1 MEPVNTATARSYL
14 DFEGL
19 GQLKG
24 QARQDGK
31 AALRE
36 TAQQFEGMFLQ
47 MMLKSM
53 RESTVKSD
61 LVESSG
67 AESFEA
73 MFDKEVSVQLAK
85 RNMMGVADMLVAS
98 QSKPIT
104 PITQPLST
112 AELLQS
118 RAANGQGLPLQSP
131 AKSYALDAAAPS
143 LKSIQHPGGAIALPK
158 AGDLP
163 PRTRT
168 RP

>member
-1 MEPVNTATARSYL
+1 MEPVNTSTARSYL

-24 QARQDGK
+24 QAHKDSK

-47 MMLKSM
+47 MMMKSM
-53 RESTVKSD
+53 RESTAKSD

-67 AESFEA
+67 AETFEG

-98 QSKPIT
+98 QTQKLT
-104 PITQPLST
+104 PQPST
-112 AELLQS
+112 AEMLQS
-118 RAANGQGLPLQSP
+118 REVAGKGLPLQSP
-131 AKSYALDAAAPS
+131 SKSFSLDASGPNLKKFQYPGAPIP
-143 LKSIQHPGGAIALPK
+143 L
-158 AGDLP
+158 
-163 PRTRT
+163 PRTGNGSGT
-168 RP
+168 EP

>member
-31 AALRE
+31 GALRE

-67 AESFEA
+67 AETFEA
-73 MFDKEVSVQLAK
+73 MFDKEVSVQLSK
-85 RNMMGVADMLVAS
+85 RNMMGVADMLVES
-98 QSKPIT
+98 QSR
-104 PITQPLST
+104 QMAQAST

-118 RAANGQGLPLQSP
+118 REAAGKGFALQRP
-131 AKSYALDAAAPS
+131 AKNFPLDVAAPT
-143 LKSIQHPGGAIALPK
+143 LNTLQHPGSPIALPK
-158 AGDLP
+158 AGELP
-163 PRTRT
+163 GKSKTRT
-168 RP
+168 QP

>member
-1 MEPVNTATARSYL
+1 MEPVNIATARSYL

-24 QARQDGK
+24 QARQDSK

-36 TAQQFEGMFLQ
+36 TAQQFEGIFLQ

-53 RESTVKSD
+53 RESTLKSD

-73 MFDKEVSVQLAK
+73 MFDKEISVQLAK
-85 RNMMGVADMLVAS
+85 RNMMGVADMLVES
-98 QSKPIT
+98 QTRQLAP
-104 PITQPLST
+104 PPST

-118 RAANGQGLPLQSP
+118 REAAGQGLPLQRP
-131 AKSYALDAAAPS
+131 LKSYPLEAAAPN
-143 LKSIQHPGGAIALPK
+143 LKTWQHPGGAMALPK
-158 AGDLP
+158 VGELP
-163 PRTRT
+163 AKTRT
-168 RP
+168 QP

>member
-1 MEPVNTATARSYL
+1 MEPVHIAAPRSYL

-24 QARQDGK
+24 QARQDSK

-98 QSKPIT
+98 QSKPLT
-104 PITQPLST
+104 PPPST

-118 RAANGQGLPLQSP
+118 REAAGPGLPLQRP
-131 AKSYALDAAAPS
+131 AKSYLLDAAGPALNA
-143 LKSIQHPGGAIALPK
+143 LKHPGGAFALPQ

-163 PRTRT
+163 AKTRT
-168 RP
+168 QP

>member
-1 MEPVNTATARSYL
+1 MEPVNNATARSYL

-24 QARQDGK
+24 QARQDSK

-98 QSKPIT
+98 QSKPVT
-104 PITQPLST
+104 PMPST

-118 RAANGQGLPLQSP
+118 RDVAGQGLPLQRP
-131 AKSYALDAAAPS
+131 VKNYPLDAAEPR
-143 LKSIQHPGGAIALPK
+143 LKALQHPGGSIPLPK
-158 AGDLP
+158 AGELLP
-163 PRTRT
+163 KTRT
-168 RP
+168 QP

>member
-1 MEPVNTATARSYL
+1 MEPVNNATARSYL

-19 GQLKG
+19 SQLKG
-24 QARQDGK
+24 QAHKDSK

-67 AESFEA
+67 AETFQG
-73 MFDKEVSVQLAK
+73 MFDKEVSVQLSK
-85 RNMMGVADMLVAS
+85 RNMMGVADLIVAS
-98 QSKPIT
+98 QSQKLT
-104 PITQPLST
+104 PQPST

-118 RAANGQGLPLQSP
+118 RDVANKGVPLQSP
-131 AKSYALDAAAPS
+131 PKNFSLDVAGPNLKKFQYPGAP
-143 LKSIQHPGGAIALPK
+143 IALPK
-158 AGDLP
+158 AHDILSGSQP
-163 PRTRT
+163 
-168 RP
+168 

>member
-1 MEPVNTATARSYL
+1 MEPVNIASARSYL

-24 QARQDGK
+24 QARQNSK

-98 QSKPIT
+98 QSKPTT
-104 PITQPLST
+104 PPPST

-118 RAANGQGLPLQSP
+118 REAAGPSFPLQRP
-131 AKSYALDAAAPS
+131 AKNYPLDVAAPS
-143 LKSIQHPGGAIALPK
+143 LKALQHPGGAIALPK
-158 AGDLP
+158 AGELP
-163 PRTRT
+163 AKTRSQ
-168 RP
+168 P

>member
-1 MEPVNTATARSYL
+1 MEPVNTSTARSYL

-24 QARQDGK
+24 QAHKDSK

-47 MMLKSM
+47 MMMKSM
-53 RESTVKSD
+53 RESTAKSD

-67 AESFEA
+67 AETFEG

-98 QSKPIT
+98 QSQKLT
-104 PITQPLST
+104 PQPST
-112 AELLQS
+112 AEMLQS
-118 RAANGQGLPLQSP
+118 RDVAGKGLPLQSP
-131 AKSYALDAAAPS
+131 AKSFSLDVAGPNLKKFQYPGAP
-143 LKSIQHPGGAIALPK
+143 IPLPK
-158 AGDLP
+158 ANNTSGTEP
-163 PRTRT
+163 
-168 RP
+168 

>member
-1 MEPVNTATARSYL
+1 MEPVNTASPRSYL

-53 RESTVKSD
+53 RESNVKSD

-73 MFDKEVSVQLAK
+73 MFDKEISVKLAK
-85 RNMMGVADMLVAS
+85 RNMMGVADMLVES
-98 QSKPIT
+98 QTRQMAAAP
-104 PITQPLST
+104 ST

-118 RAANGQGLPLQSP
+118 REATGQGLPLQRP
-131 AKSYALDAAAPS
+131 VRNYPLEAALPN
-143 LKSIQHPGGAIALPK
+143 LKALQHPGGAIALPK
-158 AGDLP
+158 VGELP
-163 PRTRT
+163 AKPRTQ
-168 RP
+168 P

>member
-67 AESFEA
+67 AETFEG
-73 MFDKEVSVQLAK
+73 MFDKEVSVQLSK

-98 QSKPIT
+98 QSQKLAP
-104 PITQPLST
+104 PST
-112 AELLQS
+112 ADMLQAREL
-118 RAANGQGLPLQSP
+118 AGQGVPLQAP
-131 AKSYALDAAAPS
+131 AKSFSLDAAGPNLKKFHYPGAP
-143 LKSIQHPGGAIALPK
+143 IGLPK
-158 AGDLP
+158 ARDLP
-163 PRTRT
+163 SGIEP
-168 RP
+168 